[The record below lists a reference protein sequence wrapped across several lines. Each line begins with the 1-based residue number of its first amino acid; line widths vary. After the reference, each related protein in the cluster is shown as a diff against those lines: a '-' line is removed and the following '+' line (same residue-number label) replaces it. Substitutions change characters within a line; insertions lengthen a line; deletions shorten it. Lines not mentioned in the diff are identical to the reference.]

1 MSHRNFDQ
9 ALEGA
14 QVAQIDATFDLGGR
28 EWHLA
33 PMPDYLLMKWVS
45 ATGNA
50 GRAGLLMQLIEKFT
64 VADER
69 ADWLE
74 YIADG
79 RWDDVP
85 DVGSGEDERKYYP
98 PPDTDTFVKLIS
110 WSIEQR
116 GEGRPTTPSSD

>member
-50 GRAGLLMQLIEKFT
+50 GRAGLLMQQERH
-64 VADER
+64 DEARRDLQRLESLAVDVRQLR
-69 ADWLE
+69 ATF
-74 YIADG
+74 
-79 RWDDVP
+79 P
-85 DVGSGEDERKYYP
+85 D
-98 PPDTDTFVKLIS
+98 
-110 WSIEQR
+110 
-116 GEGRPTTPSSD
+116 